1 MWSQMSQGQHFM
13 DILPTLSEIIRKVIP
28 TAPTRQKVCFS
39 MNKGGVMDFGT
50 SSRGQVMMCGLGWD
64 TTMGEMDLDTSAVLM
79 DQNGNVV
86 EAVFFSNLKATCA
99 RITHSG
105 DNTTGDGTGDDEQI
119 TLELSTVPDTVA
131 MIFLLITIY
140 TPNRTFTN
148 VANPYCRVVETS
160 TGQELCRYKLQDAG
174 AFNSVIIG
182 RFAKAPRSGGWGFH
196 ALGVPANGRTWK
208 DCVPEMSKLLRVNTN
223 QLASQQTMAPPSTG
237 TTIVTVGNSMGQS
250 QPGNFANQQI
260 PPPPPHYM
268 PGNPPQGQQFL
279 PPPPPP
285 PPPQQQQNVP
295 AYAQTGGNYPVSQM
309 PPKKKRINVA
319 ILCRI

>member
-140 TPNRTFTN
+140 TPNRTFT
-148 VANPYCRVVETS
+148 
-160 TGQELCRYKLQDAG
+160 
-174 AFNSVIIG
+174 
-182 RFAKAPRSGGWGFH
+182 
-196 ALGVPANGRTWK
+196 
-208 DCVPEMSKLLRVNTN
+208 
-223 QLASQQTMAPPSTG
+223 
-237 TTIVTVGNSMGQS
+237 
-250 QPGNFANQQI
+250 
-260 PPPPPHYM
+260 
-268 PGNPPQGQQFL
+268 
-279 PPPPPP
+279 
-285 PPPQQQQNVP
+285 
-295 AYAQTGGNYPVSQM
+295 VS
-309 PPKKKRINVA
+309 IH
-319 ILCRI
+319 